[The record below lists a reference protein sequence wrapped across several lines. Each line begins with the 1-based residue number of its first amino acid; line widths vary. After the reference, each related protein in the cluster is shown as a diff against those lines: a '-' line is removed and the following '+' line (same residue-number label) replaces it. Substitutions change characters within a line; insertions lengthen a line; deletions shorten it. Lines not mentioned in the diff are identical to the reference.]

1 MKAPSPGPLFV
12 VLATVL
18 LAGRAHASAAGLNVN
33 ESAAA
38 AMPSA
43 PPVTPTSAEVPSSG
57 PAVTPAPAPTA
68 SAPRPGLT
76 LDAEPR
82 FSLPLNRD
90 FPAKWL
96 VTLIGTFGFDLTV
109 LRPGL
114 RLGVGTASC
123 DRDAACDGRSM
134 LLYGGG
140 VLGLPLLRR
149 ERVRLEL
156 EAGYGFGAGASTKW
170 WHGPETG
177 VFLGF
182 AGEPTPWS
190 SLPPWY
196 GFKLSAQ
203 QWFAAKSLAD
213 ENTLLLGFSL
223 VYRVQ

>member
-1 MKAPSPGPLFV
+1 
-12 VLATVL
+12 VLAMVL
-18 LAGRAHASAAGLNVN
+18 AAGHAHAAAAGLN
-33 ESAAA
+33 ESAPAATPSGPPAGPSSAPIAA
-38 AMPSA
+38 AP
-43 PPVTPTSAEVPSSG
+43 G
-57 PAVTPAPAPTA
+57 PAATA

-90 FPAKWL
+90 FPADWL
-96 VTLIGTFGFDLTV
+96 VTLIGTLGYDLAV
-109 LRPGL
+109 VRPGL

-123 DRDAACDGRSM
+123 DPNAACDGRSM

-149 ERVRLEL
+149 ERVRLEV

-170 WHGPETG
+170 WHGPEAG
-177 VFLGF
+177 VLLGF
-182 AGEPTPWS
+182 AGERTPWS

-196 GFKLSAQ
+196 GVKLSAQ
-203 QWFAAKSLAD
+203 QWFAGKSLAD
-213 ENTLLLGFSL
+213 QNTLLLSFSL

>member
-1 MKAPSPGPLFV
+1 MTSPFVKAPPQAPLFV

-18 LAGRAHASAAGLNVN
+18 LAGHAHAAEAELN

-38 AMPSA
+38 PMPSA
-43 PPVTPTSAEVPSSG
+43 P
-57 PAVTPAPAPTA
+57 AVTPGQGPTA
-68 SAPRPGLT
+68 SAPHPRLA

-82 FSLPLNRD
+82 FSLPLNQD
-90 FPAKWL
+90 FSASWL
-96 VTLIGTFGFDLTV
+96 VALIGTFGFDLTV

-123 DRDAACDGRSM
+123 DPSAACDGRSM
-134 LLYGGG
+134 LLHGGG

-170 WHGPETG
+170 WHGPEAG

-203 QWFAAKSLAD
+203 QWFAGKSLAD